1 MRCIFELK
9 NNFLRMDI
17 VNSSIIGG
25 IVSIVFT
32 FSNDVLEIINNMNQ
46 KINIEISKNGNKEL
60 IRKISNVKITNNIEM
75 FIVVFIIV
83 FICTLMVL
91 FIEKMLNSVKNIPT
105 IYLNEKEIKII
116 EDILEGD

>member
-1 MRCIFELK
+1 
-9 NNFLRMDI
+9 MDI

>member
-1 MRCIFELK
+1 
-9 NNFLRMDI
+9 MDI

-32 FSNDVLEIINNMNQ
+32 FLNDVLEIINNMNQ

-83 FICTLMVL
+83 SICTLMVL